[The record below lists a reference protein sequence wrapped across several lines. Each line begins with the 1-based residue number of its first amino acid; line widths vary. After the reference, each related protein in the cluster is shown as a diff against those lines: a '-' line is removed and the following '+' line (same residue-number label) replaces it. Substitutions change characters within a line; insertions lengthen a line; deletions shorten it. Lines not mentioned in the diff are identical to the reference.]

1 MPGTDLTLLSEVAQE
16 AGDIAMR
23 FFKANP
29 EVWDKA
35 DNAGPVTEA
44 DLAVNAMMTD
54 VLQSA
59 RPDYGWLSE
68 ETEDGS
74 GRLKTQRQF
83 VVDPIDGTRAFIEG
97 NRDWAHALAVVED
110 GQPVVAVVA
119 LPARDLVFSAERG
132 KGAWLNGEK
141 ISVCDECAL
150 TDATILTAKPNLLP
164 NLWLGGTRP
173 DFKTA
178 FRSSLAYRL
187 SLVAQGRFDAMMTL
201 RPSWEWDIVAGAL
214 IVAEAGGKAVDQ
226 TGKPLVFNN
235 PTTQVN
241 GVLAGT
247 TKVVDAVLDA
257 LV

>member
-1 MPGTDLTLLSEVAQE
+1 MPGTDLTLLTEVAKE
-16 AGDIAMR
+16 AGAIAMR
-23 FFKANP
+23 FFNANP

-44 DLAVNAMMTD
+44 DLAVNAMMSD

-68 ETEDGS
+68 ETEDG
-74 GRLKTQRQF
+74 TQRLQTHKQF
-83 VVDPIDGTRAFIEG
+83 VVDPIDGTRSFIEG

-110 GQPVVAVVA
+110 GQPTVAVVA
-119 LPARDLVFSAERG
+119 LPARDLVFSAVRG
-132 KGAWLNGEK
+132 EGAWLNGEK
-141 ISVCDECAL
+141 IIVCNDCAL
-150 TDATILTAKPNLLP
+150 TDATILTAKPNLVP
-164 NLWLGGTRP
+164 DLWLGGARP
-173 DFKTA
+173 EFKTA

-187 SLVAQGRFDAMMTL
+187 SLVGQGRFDGMMTL

-226 TGKPLVFNN
+226 KGKPLVFNN
-235 PTTQVN
+235 PTPQVN

-247 TKVVDAVLDA
+247 TTVVDAVLDA